1 LGGAR
6 ARGFLGVEAVGGDLF
21 CGAHAPGIACQGAG
35 V

>member
-6 ARGFLGVEAVGGDLF
+6 AGGLFGIEAVGGDLYG
-21 CGAHAPGIACQGAG
+21 GAHAPGIACEGAG